1 MREGI
6 AIEVFDRRVSPV
18 SNSLK
23 TQNLKN
29 NMFTNQNRV
38 YEELKASIWL
48 TGAKEAMTG
57 QIWQNR
63 RRLSEL

>member
-29 NMFTNQNRV
+29 NMFTNQKRV
-38 YEELKASIWL
+38 YEELKAYL
-48 TGAKEAMTG
+48 KTRK
-57 QIWQNR
+57 NK
-63 RRLSEL
+63 